1 VASAYGGCNRHH
13 RPDDKSPYEQEWR
26 SASLPGFVILWR
38 SKERSDAAQTIGS
51 MPRLSSAAAVK
62 NSAPLCPLLRSR
74 HGSSGLRDGASLLL
88 RPWMTKL
95 GGLRYSTLC
104 RSHTNDRFL
113 PRPISGKSMP
123 QTATDLENLS
133 SVFEGK
139 YSNLIDIE
147 TGGDDEQSPY
157 RDDHCRAS
165 AVRVVRICVPAGT
178 KAGQNGRRG
187 LKTKQNQQFSACT
200 SCH

>member
-1 VASAYGGCNRHH
+1 
-13 RPDDKSPYEQEWR
+13 
-26 SASLPGFVILWR
+26 
-38 SKERSDAAQTIGS
+38 
-51 MPRLSSAAAVK
+51 MAAATAII
-62 NSAPLCPLLRSR
+62 APTTNRIRTRMALRELSR
-74 HGSSGLRDGASLLL
+74 LRHPRVFATELLL

-95 GGLRYSTLC
+95 GTLRCSTLC
-104 RSHTNDRFL
+104 RSRTNDRFL
-113 PRPISGKSMP
+113 PRPISGKSIP

-133 SVFEGK
+133 RVFEGK

-157 RDDHCRAS
+157 RDDRALK
-165 AVRVVRICVPAGT
+165 VVRFCVPVGT
-178 KAGQNGRRG
+178 KAGQSGRRG